1 MSTLNTIKPPNPP
14 LGIDIK
20 KLVPYNVIILSSKIS
35 EGKLLKQYLQ
45 SDLFNIVSIIE
56 NSKELVDIFNNR
68 NSVIDIVAINIDN
81 NREALNLAKSFMNI
95 APNKK
100 YIIMT
105 SSVTKDIILD
115 FKISRINAL
124 ILKPFSRSQIYD
136 KFAEFLGRSDL
147 SSSKFLV
154 NINKTNIDLHNL
166 SIPSVP
172 SVLIEV
178 MEFNENTATNGAQDL
193 EKIIL
198 GDKALTL
205 DIIKI
210 SNSAFYGRSG
220 SIKELKE
227 AITLLGLKTIKNLVV
242 LQAKKK
248 LTNSLNEEIFKKH
261 LNILPIVSSLITIDL
276 LGVFKLRKLEPG
288 LFTMSVFRKIGMM
301 VLAQNFPS
309 RYKTVLQNYE
319 EGIHSIFH
327 LENKE
332 FNSDSIEIG
341 IKVFKKW
348 NFPTD
353 YIEIIGNQ
361 HFIKNKLD
369 QLKDIDRVTYLGEL
383 IAKRL
388 INLPRTNEESFLEM
402 RIFDFYDT
410 PGKARLSFN
419 ETYFEFILEHPF
431 LA

>member
-115 FKISRINAL
+115 FKISRINAQ

-319 EGIHSIFH
+319 EGIHSI
-327 LENKE
+327 
-332 FNSDSIEIG
+332 
-341 IKVFKKW
+341 
-348 NFPTD
+348 
-353 YIEIIGNQ
+353 
-361 HFIKNKLD
+361 
-369 QLKDIDRVTYLGEL
+369 
-383 IAKRL
+383 
-388 INLPRTNEESFLEM
+388 
-402 RIFDFYDT
+402 
-410 PGKARLSFN
+410 
-419 ETYFEFILEHPF
+419 
-431 LA
+431 